1 MQGTRGFTSPGRH
14 DFPEIYPLCRVKT
27 VDRGYVS
34 FCEWEVVSGGMCSWH
49 LSLLE
54 HKEKAVGLA
63 WEGQYEI
70 KFLHEEVI

>member
-1 MQGTRGFTSPGRH
+1 
-14 DFPEIYPLCRVKT
+14 VKT